1 MQTYHFR
8 EYEEVN
14 WRIATKLVYKEMVV
28 FMLFLVNGK
37 DSSGMSE
44 VKQMLL
50 LCRLWQLRIE

>member
-1 MQTYHFR
+1 MRTYHFR

-14 WRIATKLVYKEMVV
+14 WRIVTVLVYKEMVA

-44 VKQMLL
+44 VEQMLL
-50 LCRLWQLRIE
+50 LCRLWQLPIE